1 MKKMYCKKNKKS
13 INILTIILIL
23 IILGIHFMFKFFN
36 DKAIPIFMEY
46 SEIQT
51 KKIISEVILNS
62 ISSKAINTKEL
73 FYTSSKGNI
82 ESFDLNTEYINTI
95 LNDVTKEVDK
105 KLYELE
111 TKDSIFKL
119 PSGIIFNNNILSNIF
134 PKIPI
139 KLDIIG
145 NTLCVLNTKIESYGI
160 NNALFKLNIDI
171 TIDVKILMPFISKT
185 TSIMVS
191 TPIVIKLIEG
201 NIPSYLLGG
210 YYNNSFSN

>member
-1 MKKMYCKKNKKS
+1 
-13 INILTIILIL
+13 
-23 IILGIHFMFKFFN
+23 MFKFFN

-139 KLDIIG
+139 NLDIIG